1 MCKIVVKRK
10 IVIQMPHV
18 VLMKKM
24 EYTYACVKLATLEMD
39 LFADHYL
46 MVNSD
51 ILQQGRNDILT
62 SSIDFVDLD
71 TLSDDIDHTAQIQS
85 IRAVKSV
92 WS

>member
-1 MCKIVVKRK
+1 MCKIVVKHK

-24 EYTYACVKLATLEMD
+24 EYTYACVNLAILEMD

-51 ILQQGRNDILT
+51 ILQPERSDILT
-62 SSIDFVDLD
+62 YSSDIQ
-71 TLSDDIDHTAQIQS
+71 SDNIEHTAQMQS
-85 IRAVKSV
+85 VRAVKSV
-92 WS
+92 LS